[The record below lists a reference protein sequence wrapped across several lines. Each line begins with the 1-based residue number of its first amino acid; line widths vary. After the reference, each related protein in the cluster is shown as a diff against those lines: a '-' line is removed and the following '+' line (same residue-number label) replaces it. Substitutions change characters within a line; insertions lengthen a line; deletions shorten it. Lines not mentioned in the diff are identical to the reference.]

1 MLALFKHSSLMV
13 FLVVFSIFIHFSV
26 IVGSGWFFM
35 GSRCKSVISMLTV
48 ICLISSSVLLLY
60 MLMMLLSTQHW
71 ASDLWDLLQLAF
83 ELELHQRDTMD

>member
-35 GSRCKSVISMLTV
+35 GSLCKSVISMLTV

-71 ASDLWDLLQLAF
+71 ASELWDLLQLAF